1 MTTTGD
7 VISLA
12 MSRQDGARAAAV
24 MVADGRLHDGLAYDN
39 RASGADWGDSDFSL
53 GDAAQAAFL
62 GSGCEELSRHHHFM
76 GDNWQQDHIVAF
88 WHGFTTVARECLWA
102 GGIKQ

>member
-1 MTTTGD
+1 MKTSD
-7 VISLA
+7 VITVA
-12 MSRQDGARAAAV
+12 MSRLDGARAAAV
-24 MVADGRLHDGLAYDN
+24 MVADGRLNDGLADDN

>member
-7 VISLA
+7 VVSVA
-12 MSRQDGARAAAV
+12 MSRLDGARAAAV
-24 MVADGRLHDGLAYDN
+24 LVADGRLQSQIVDDN
-39 RASGADWGDSDFSL
+39 RASGADGWGDPDFTL

-62 GSGCEELSRHHHFM
+62 GNGCEGFSRHHLFM

-88 WHGFTTVARECLWA
+88 WHGFITVARECLWP
-102 GGIKQ
+102 GGIK